1 MLTTYTIAAPISE
14 GNFSASHLIRQ
25 FAHEDLNQNLVSGV
39 TQAVRVPLLKRNS
52 MMLCV
57 IRLMFYF
64 SPSHTPNNQSPSND
78 PQAARKS
85 YQLSRKSSWDAPC
98 PQMER

>member
-25 FAHEDLNQNLVSGV
+25 FAHEDLNQN
-39 TQAVRVPLLKRNS
+39 AVRVPLLKRNS